1 MAQLM
6 GRFLLHRALLHRAL
20 LHRALLRGALLRG
33 ALLRRALLALCLLS
47 SALSAQA
54 SEQNARW
61 LSNTFRIDPS
71 ITSVTLLIEREPHS
85 APVVLIRPDGSK
97 YYQSEHPNTISWV
110 STPIRDVITLWQ
122 PEPGPWQATGKV
134 TPERGITLVSE
145 FELVLS
151 PVAERLYQQEVLKLD
166 AELRHGA
173 TRLDANYYLQDL
185 SLQAQLINL
194 RTDPDAQFAPAP
206 IVVGEFK
213 DDGLGLDAIP
223 NDGKLTA
230 EVILDILPGGYL
242 FQSQIS
248 NQVLARTKEQ
258 EIMIYPMPLKLSFAK
273 PDAEGKWYMTVTADH
288 ELIADTLIIFGE
300 LLTPTQQ
307 RIPITGTGTRIAL
320 PDALEP
326 GNYYWQGRAFATNQ
340 SDREVQ
346 LNLTEQVIRVSP
358 PVPAGEEL
366 APKESSNTV
375 IYMIAGVILLLIL
388 LLMAWILRK
397 RRANKR
403 ENSDKK

>member
-1 MAQLM
+1 MAQLIS
-6 GRFLLHRALLHRAL
+6 RSLLN
-20 LHRALLRGALLRG
+20 LRLNFRLNLSLGA
-33 ALLRRALLALCLLS
+33 CLLLMTLAS
-47 SALSAQA
+47 QA

-85 APVVLIRPDGSK
+85 AAVVLIRPDGTK
-97 YYQSEHPNTISWV
+97 YYQGEHPDTISWV
-110 STPIRDVITLWQ
+110 STHNRDVITLWQ

-145 FELVLS
+145 FELALS
-151 PVAERLYQQEVLKLD
+151 PVAKRLYQQEVLKLD
-166 AELRHGA
+166 AELRLGD

-185 SLQAQLINL
+185 TLQAQLINL
-194 RTDPDAQFAPAP
+194 RYDPDAQFAPAP
-206 IVVGEFK
+206 VVVGEFK

-258 EIMIYPMPLKLSFAK
+258 EVMIYPMPLKLNFAK
-273 PDAEGKWYMTVTADH
+273 PDAEGLWYITVTADH
-288 ELIADTLIIFGE
+288 ELVASSLIVSGE
-300 LLTPTQQ
+300 LVTPSQQ
-307 RIPITGTGTRIAL
+307 RVPITGTGTRISL
-320 PDALEP
+320 PNADEP

-340 SDREVQ
+340 EGREVQ
-346 LNLTEQVIRVSP
+346 LDLVEQVIRVSP
-358 PVPAGEEL
+358 PVTINEEQVT
-366 APKESSNTV
+366 AESSNSLTY
-375 IYMIAGVILLLIL
+375 IIAGTILLLIL
-388 LLMAWILRK
+388 IIIGWIFKKRAAKKRVNGRK
-397 RRANKR
+397 K
-403 ENSDKK
+403 